1 MSRQASAR
9 LLYPDSIKSGI
20 FMKHFSRTLLA
31 SALAAF
37 ISQSAC
43 ADNLMDLY
51 QIAQKEDRAYQ
62 AELSKNR
69 SVKVGE
75 EIADSDYYPTIGLDA
90 AALATNTDSPGA
102 SADGYTDSVS
112 MELSLS
118 QPIYN
123 RNLDLKSDTASLSS
137 SKSDADLLSARQ
149 DLIVRLGAA
158 YFEILAAQD
167 TRTFVEADKKAIARQ
182 LEQAQQ
188 RFDVGLIAITSVHEA
203 QARYDKAV
211 ADEIAVNNR
220 VDQAYEALQE
230 IVGVRELQLDLLAE
244 NIKFESPEPTSLEEW
259 SDLALK
265 QNPGVVSARYTSEV
279 AVKSI
284 EIQRSGHY
292 PTLNL
297 IASQTYAERGNPN
310 SDFDESQI
318 GLAFKLPLYEG
329 GGVDAA
335 VRQAQLDFET
345 AQYNLEKQERLVT
358 RSVKDAYR
366 GLVANISRIKALEAV
381 KVSAKSALDA
391 TEAGYEV
398 GTRTIVDVLD
408 AQRDLYLSMKDY
420 ADARYLYMNNLLKL
434 KQAAGTLAEA
444 DVEKINQWLVKP

>member
-1 MSRQASAR
+1 
-9 LLYPDSIKSGI
+9 
-20 FMKHFSRTLLA
+20 MKIFSRTLLA
-31 SALAAF
+31 SAIAAF
-37 ISQSAC
+37 ISQSAS
-43 ADNLMDLY
+43 ADNLMDLF

-62 AELSKNR
+62 AALSSNR

-75 EIADSDYYPTIGLDA
+75 ELADSDYYPTISLDSNA
-90 AALATNTDSPGA
+90 NAITRDTQGGST
-102 SADGYTDSVS
+102 ADGYSDSIDLGVS
-112 MELSLS
+112 LV
-118 QPIYN
+118 QPLYN
-123 RNLDLKSDTASLSS
+123 RNLGLASDTARISS
-137 SKSDADLLSARQ
+137 SRSDADLLSARQ

-230 IVGVRELQLDLLAE
+230 IVGVRELSLDLLSE
-244 NIKFESPEPTSLEEW
+244 SIQFESPQPTSLEAW

-265 QNPGVVSARYTSEV
+265 ENPDVVSARYTSEV
-279 AVKSI
+279 AVKNI

-297 IASQTYAERGNPN
+297 VASQTYAQQHNGANN
-310 SDFDESQI
+310 TDSDYDQSAI

-335 VRQAQLDFET
+335 VRQSQLDFET

-366 GLVANISRIKALEAV
+366 GVVANISRIKALDAV

-420 ADARYLYMNNLLKL
+420 ADARYLYITNLLKL